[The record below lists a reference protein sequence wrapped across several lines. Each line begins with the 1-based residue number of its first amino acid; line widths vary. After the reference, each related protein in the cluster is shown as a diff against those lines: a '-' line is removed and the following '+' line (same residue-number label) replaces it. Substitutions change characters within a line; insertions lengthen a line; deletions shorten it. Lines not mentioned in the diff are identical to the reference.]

1 MSNKKL
7 LNETNAI
14 EIINEHLGRNDRSI
28 LILPFVGLGGEFE
41 DEMTW
46 FEICYDMQQVMEHSE
61 FGETTWAK
69 SIDGDVVVCWG
80 GHKINVSDIQQIAVG
95 ERSDE
100 DEDTELLVWFHRQ
113 SDGSGWLR
121 TMS

>member
-28 LILPFVGLGGEFE
+28 LILPFVGME
-41 DEMTW
+41 DDTTW
-46 FEICYDMQQVMEHSE
+46 FEIAYDTQQIMEQSK
-61 FGETTWAK
+61 FGDSLWAK
-69 SIDGDVVVCWG
+69 SIDGDAVVCWG
-80 GHKINVSDIQQIAVG
+80 GHKIDVSDIQEIVVG

-100 DEDTELLVWFHRQ
+100 DEDTELLAWFHRQ
-113 SDGSGWLR
+113 ASGSGWLR
-121 TMS
+121 TMD

>member
-14 EIINEHLGRNDRSI
+14 QIINEHLGRDDRSI
-28 LILPFVGLGGEFE
+28 LILPFDGVE
-41 DEMTW
+41 DDMTW
-46 FEICYDMQQVMEHSE
+46 FEICYDAQQIMEHSE
-61 FGETTWAK
+61 FGETLWAK

-80 GHKINVSDIQQIAVG
+80 GDKINVSDIKQIVVG

-100 DEDTELLVWFHRQ
+100 DEDTELLAWFHRQ
-113 SDGSGWLR
+113 AGGSGWLR
-121 TMS
+121 TMD